1 MTQREFRESLTL
13 LAPTIEEIKQEAHA
27 LHAAVNQTY
36 DHVHPYALHLD
47 MVAAGVYKYG
57 HYVCIGNQ
65 DVVPLLFGAY
75 FHDSIE
81 DARQT
86 YNDIVKTARRF
97 MNEEQAIL
105 AAEIVYALTNDK
117 GRTRAE
123 RAGEKYYQGIRQTP
137 YAPFTKMADRLA
149 NTAYSFTHTKAS
161 ITNSETSNTNSE
173 DSKTKNET
181 ISTNT
186 ETSSTN
192 SDSSNTRS
200 YVSNSHMLDVYRAE
214 WPHFLESIKSPHD
227 NDIRY
232 SIPTAMVEEMEAF
245 FA

>member
-149 NTAYSFTHTKAS
+149 NTTYSFTHTKAS
-161 ITNSETSNTNSE
+161 ITNSETSNTNS
-173 DSKTKNET
+173 DP
-181 ISTNT
+181 
-186 ETSSTN
+186 
-192 SDSSNTRS
+192 SNTRS